1 MGSPG
6 ELGPAA
12 TRGPRLGDLT
22 GSLLRQGRAL
32 AADYA
37 LLAVLDA
44 RSAAM
49 RFAWLVSGGLV
60 AAVLVATAWLAIVA
74 AGIVWLLGS
83 GASWGAALGVAAAL
97 NLAGAAAVY
106 LGMRS
111 LMTELPFSA
120 TLRQLRGEIPAARGN
135 DDGS

>member
-74 AGIVWLLGS
+74 AGVVWLLGS
-83 GASWGAALGVAAAL
+83 GASWVAALGLAAAL
-97 NLAGAAAVY
+97 NLGGAAAV
-106 LGMRS
+106 
-111 LMTELPFSA
+111 
-120 TLRQLRGEIPAARGN
+120 
-135 DDGS
+135 

>member
-1 MGSPG
+1 VGSPG
-6 ELGPAA
+6 ELGPAP

-74 AGIVWLLGS
+74 AGIVWLLGT
-83 GASWGAALGVAAAL
+83 GASWVAALGLAAAL

-106 LGMRS
+106 FWMRG

-120 TLRQLRGEIPAARGN
+120 TLRQLRGDAPAPRGN

>member
-1 MGSPG
+1 VGSPG

-74 AGIVWLLGS
+74 AGIVWLLGT
-83 GASWGAALGVAAAL
+83 GTSWGAALGLAAAL

-106 LGMRS
+106 LWMRG

-120 TLRQLRGEIPAARGN
+120 TLRQLRGDAPAPRGN
-135 DDGS
+135 DDGF

>member
-1 MGSPG
+1 VGSPG

-97 NLAGAAAVY
+97 NLAGAAVVY

>member
-97 NLAGAAAVY
+97 NLAGAAVVY

>member
-1 MGSPG
+1 VGSPG

>member
-6 ELGPAA
+6 ELGPAP

-60 AAVLVATAWLAIVA
+60 AAVLVATAWLTIVA
-74 AGIVWLLGS
+74 AGIVWLLGT
-83 GASWGAALGVAAAL
+83 GTSWGAALGLAAAL

-106 LGMRS
+106 LWMRG

-120 TLRQLRGEIPAARGN
+120 TLRQLRGDAPAPRGN
-135 DDGS
+135 DDGF